1 MLNKAAR
8 LQEKVSCAQFHL
20 LQDVPCT
27 AIAATAAEDVPQEL
41 ANAISR
47 FVAAHS
53 GRPQHRC
60 VARDRYDDD
69 DDDDDDDSK
78 PMFAFALQQQYSLN
92 ALKKAK
98 VNALKGVDRE
108 RAGRLIE
115 ANELLGAQALDLWII
130 KVRVC
135 ARCSR
140 GTSSQSM
147 RQRLCC
153 LAPADRQEA
162 PGLRCSCCTCCAS
175 TSAWRY
181 ARATLLRGCKPS
193 GSTSCW

>member
-1 MLNKAAR
+1 M
-8 LQEKVSCAQFHL
+8 
-20 LQDVPCT
+20 PCT

-47 FVAAHS
+47 FVAAHPNL
-53 GRPQHRC
+53 PQHC
-60 VARDRYDDD
+60 GLARDQYGDDD
-69 DDDDDDDSK
+69 DDDDDDPK
-78 PMFAFALQQQYSLN
+78 PMFAFALQQQYSSN

-135 ARCSR
+135 ARCSG
-140 GTSSQSM
+140 GTSSQSP
-147 RQRLCC
+147 RQRLCR
-153 LAPADRQEA
+153 LSPADRQ
-162 PGLRCSCCTCCAS
+162 GV
-175 TSAWRY
+175 
-181 ARATLLRGCKPS
+181 RGER
-193 GSTSCW
+193 TA